1 MCKGKQVGEKTVG
14 KEDKGEPGETETQ
27 INTGHFFISLC

>member
-1 MCKGKQVGEKTVG
+1 MCKGKQVGEKTGG
-14 KEDKGEPGETETQ
+14 KGDKGEPGKTETQ